1 MRFRLALWSLAM
13 LTLLCAAGGARAD
26 DVTGA
31 QRRAA
36 EEYLAALASGN
47 TQAVGYAI
55 HPSELDRLRITIVQR
70 LRSEAAQ
77 GGSTQRAR
85 LFGAAMPLSEIE
97 KLTSLTFFQ
106 AVARRLAWR
115 GRSYESVKGLAA
127 VRDGAEQVQVLV
139 KGRPPKDRGTIEVT
153 ELVALLPYGKEWKAA
168 LPADVEAQLDD
179 LLAGRGA
186 EARAGGGAGGGGGA
200 GAGVGGG
207 AGAAGG
213 AAATGAPGAGTAG
226 SGANGAAADRAR
238 GAAGAAGAATG
249 EGDVARNTPEI
260 LAMLGAAEQSLVEGH
275 CDDYYKQALSPTFR
289 KTLSGRMLDTLISSC
304 RNSIANRE
312 MLIAALRIVRKLP
325 PRYEYDGT
333 RATYDVAGQGLPYDR
348 FVLEQIERRWY
359 VAE

>member
-1 MRFRLALWSLAM
+1 MRFRLAGWSLA
-13 LTLLCAAGGARAD
+13 LLALLCAAGGARAD

-36 EEYLAALASGN
+36 EEYLAALASGSA
-47 TQAVGYAI
+47 QAVGYAI

-77 GGSTQRAR
+77 GGSTQRTR
-85 LFGAAMPLSEIE
+85 LFGAAMPLSEVE

-106 AVARRLAWR
+106 AVARRLVWR
-115 GRSYESVKGLAA
+115 GRIYESVKGLAA
-127 VRDGAEQVQVLV
+127 VRDGTEQVRVLV

-153 ELVALLPYGKEWKAA
+153 ELVTLLPYGKEWKAA
-168 LPADVEAQLDD
+168 LPADAEAQLDD

-186 EARAGGGAGGGGGA
+186 EARAGGGASGGA
-200 GAGVGGG
+200 GAGFGDGVGD
-207 AGAAGG
+207 AAAVG
-213 AAATGAPGAGTAG
+213 AAAG
-226 SGANGAAADRAR
+226 GAAADRAR
-238 GAAGAAGAATG
+238 GGAGPAGTG
-249 EGDVARNTPEI
+249 AGTGTGTGDGEVARSTPEI

-325 PRYEYDGT
+325 PRYDHDGT

>member
-1 MRFRLALWSLAM
+1 MRLRLAGWTLAL

-36 EEYLAALASGN
+36 EEYLAALASGSA
-47 TQAVGYAI
+47 QAVGYAI

-77 GGSTQRAR
+77 GGSTQRTR
-85 LFGAAMPLSEIE
+85 LFGAAMPLSEVE
-97 KLTSLTFFQ
+97 KLTSLSLFQ

-115 GRSYESVKGLAA
+115 GRIYESVKGLAA

-153 ELVALLPYGKEWKAA
+153 ELVTLLPYGKEWKAA

-186 EARAGGGAGGGGGA
+186 EARAGGGAGGGA
-200 GAGVGGG
+200 GAGGGMGTGG
-207 AGAAGG
+207 AVGAGG
-213 AAATGAPGAGTAG
+213 VAATAVPGV
-226 SGANGAAADRAR
+226 
-238 GAAGAAGAATG
+238 GAAGASTG
-249 EGDVARNTPEI
+249 DGEAARNTPEI

-289 KTLSGRMLDTLISSC
+289 KTLSGRMLETLISSC

-333 RATYDVAGQGLPYDR
+333 RATYDVTGQGLPYDR